1 MKLKKLI
8 ALAVC
13 VFGGNSL
20 WAQGVD
26 LAPQPQAKVADWPD
40 WAYGYMESI
49 LETDP
54 NIYQVP
60 DCPELANPRSCGP
73 TGTPLVDDGVKH
85 SLPGTSLSFTRV
97 EANYSWQPADWY
109 PGDHPEMPEI
119 VAVGDMER
127 GIRPCALC
135 HFPNGQGKIENGHVG
150 GLPANYILQQLEL
163 FANGERISADYRK
176 ANTNEMAR
184 IAAWLTEEEKQ
195 QVADYYSSIAFRSM
209 VRVVESETAP
219 QVRASLNRL
228 LMADEE
234 APWLPLNG
242 QIIEVAEDAEAT
254 EITRDPRG
262 TFVAYVPTG
271 SVAKGEELV
280 TTGAGK
286 TTPCGTCHNSEQPA
300 FADFPDI
307 NGRTASYL
315 MRQLWDM
322 KQGTRVNPLM
332 APVVVNL
339 NSEDMLNIVAYLASQ
354 QPQN

>member
-1 MKLKKLI
+1 M
-8 ALAVC
+8 
-13 VFGGNSL
+13 
-20 WAQGVD
+20 
-26 LAPQPQAKVADWPD
+26 
-40 WAYGYMESI
+40 
-49 LETDP
+49 
-54 NIYQVP
+54 
-60 DCPELANPRSCGP
+60 
-73 TGTPLVDDGVKH
+73 
-85 SLPGTSLSFTRV
+85 
-97 EANYSWQPADWY
+97 
-109 PGDHPEMPEI
+109 
-119 VAVGDMER
+119 
-127 GIRPCALC
+127 
-135 HFPNGQGKIENGHVG
+135 
-150 GLPANYILQQLEL
+150 QQLEL
-163 FANGERISADYRK
+163 FAAGDRTSADYRK

-184 IAAWLTEEEKQ
+184 IATWLTDEEKQ
-195 QVADYYSSIAFRSM
+195 QVAEYYSSIPFRSM